1 MVLAEM
7 YRASERTSMTKVVVW
22 GDFAPVNSVNRY
34 PLCALNVVNTLNF
47 PIARGRGEI
56 THRLYDRWR
65 QGPPEA
71 SLQEKP
77 SNYSKVL
84 NAVRVWY

>member
-1 MVLAEM
+1 MGDYHVRFCERLGVKLPLAT
-7 YRASERTSMTKVVVW
+7 RH
-22 GDFAPVNSVNRY
+22 
-34 PLCALNVVNTLNF
+34 PLCALNVVNPLNL
-47 PIARGRGEI
+47 PIARGGGEI

-65 QGPPEA
+65 RDPPKA